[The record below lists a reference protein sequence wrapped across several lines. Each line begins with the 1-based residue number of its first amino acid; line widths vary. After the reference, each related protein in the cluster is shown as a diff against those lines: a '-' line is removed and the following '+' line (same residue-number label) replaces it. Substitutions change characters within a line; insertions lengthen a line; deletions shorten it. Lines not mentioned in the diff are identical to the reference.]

1 MLHCKEGQTYL
12 RLIQLRISD
21 LFKAILHASISLRR
35 SPSGSSVHRWI
46 KVVVLNSFSSKHWN
60 GVIMLHLAH
69 LIQFLQK

>member
-1 MLHCKEGQTYL
+1 MLYSKEGQTYL
-12 RLIQLRISD
+12 SLNQLPISD
-21 LFKAILHASISLRR
+21 LFKAILDASISVGRC
-35 SPSGSSVHRWI
+35 PSGSFVHRGI